1 MKKRLFA
8 AVLTLCLPVLLL
20 PSAAM
25 AAIDADSPVRMI
37 TETDSAPITPMDA
50 FPFLTESKEVVI
62 TETGTLRDVLE
73 ATDDYAQER
82 VTELVISTENGA
94 FLNYADF
101 TYIRTQLLNLKTL
114 DLTDADCIN
123 DYDPANPV
131 EHEIPSYAMQ
141 YHKSLETIVLSHK
154 VTSIGRGAFL
164 GCTDLRGD
172 LVIPDNITHL
182 SKICFG
188 HYGNSYPQFDSLT
201 LSKNLEVAEGGAFLR
216 CKIKGGLTIPASVE
230 SLEGDGTY
238 GGVFQSC
245 GFDGPL
251 VFEEGS
257 KLKTISSYVF
267 SGCSGLTCAA
277 EDIPATVETIGN
289 MSFSSMTKLTG
300 VMNLPNVTAIG
311 SGAFSSCTGL
321 EGVVFGDKLETI
333 GGSAFYNCKGMKGD
347 LVIPDATISIGNM
360 AFYSC
365 YFDDT
370 LTLGNSLET
379 IGTNAFEFNSFT
391 GGLTFPDSMKTI
403 SGLSFAYAGFDGPL
417 DLGSGVEYIGG
428 QAFRENGF
436 TGDLVIPDSVTS
448 LGDANYGAFLY
459 CRSFDGTLTLSNSL
473 KWIPDKAFY
482 GCRNLTGNLVIP
494 DSVEK
499 LGPSCF
505 GANPGFTG
513 DLIIPDSVVE
523 VGTYAFSDCTGLNGE
538 FRLGNKIQTIGSNAF
553 NNCNKLTGELVIPDN
568 VETLGPNAFAN
579 CRNLT
584 GDVTLP
590 AGLKSIGTY
599 FLSGTGITALRY
611 HGDQITDFGN
621 NNYFGTLNS
630 VKTLDFSG
638 SSVEKLTWTAADPA
652 LTEVILP
659 ETVKTLTLT
668 SKSALETIDLTGC
681 TELTEVNL
689 SANAIDFSG
698 GKPKEWLDSYTGTKN
713 ITNQR
718 IIFYGTPGAAER
730 FVEQNGEFTDDFTI
744 ATYQGTDL
752 STSAKWTAFRSAHQ
766 ANVAPAAEAWLAANI
781 MSAGFPITRAPSYS
795 AGVKTDV
802 LGVQK
807 ITYSTTHTALQ
818 NLNYAVELTV
828 GEAETP
834 EVTES
839 IVVKNTTGGVIG
851 SGGFAKTYG
860 DTPFILH
867 AESKSLSGDVVW
879 KVYEDDNG
887 AKGENES
894 ESVLSYDT
902 ATDLF
907 TIRSAGTAWV
917 TAAIGDVQS
926 APAKIVVNRYKFGI
940 SLSAGKSKTY
950 GTADPV
956 NLGYSL
962 GGRYGETVKASFTR
976 EPGEDVGTYQIWL
989 YDPAELNLDKEPGE
1003 EGFADVYKAA
1013 CAAKFEAEN
1022 PNYALNLTYKDGQTK
1037 NFKINAKPLGLSNVM
1052 LNAKTYDGTTT
1063 AVANY
1068 PQPVS
1073 GIVTGDLN
1081 NGVSVEVTCTFDSA
1095 DVNHGEDGAVI
1106 ARDGQVIAVV
1116 RGPKVKNYALPS
1128 GYTSGVEKSNITW
1141 TVEGEGDDRTF
1152 TVKKDGLSAKI
1163 NPPTVTCTIQP
1174 VNKVYDGTVAASFE
1188 NDAMFERAF
1197 LGLIPSEQEAIGSI
1211 SAEFTDK
1218 NAGTA
1223 KTVVLVS
1230 DEINLNNYKL
1240 PAFAAD
1246 IRPAPLSVTGLTA
1259 EDKVYDGTADA
1270 VIGGTPV
1277 IDTAGVAEG
1286 DDVSVA
1292 AEGELKGEFYDRN
1305 AGNKK
1310 SVTVSAGFGLE
1321 GDDAANYYLRPA
1333 ATLYAAIT
1341 PAPLT
1346 IVPKADQYKAFGAL
1360 DPVFTYD
1367 CVGLAES
1374 DTTEEG
1380 TVINGI
1386 LRGAL
1391 SRVEGEE
1398 IGEYDYTLG
1407 TLTTTGNYT
1416 LALAAEAPKFA
1427 VRDTDA
1433 TLKAIGLSAGILSPA
1448 FNPEADTYTVKLPMG
1463 TATVPAV
1470 TAEAAAEGAAVSVT
1484 DAASLGENTVI
1495 TVTAPDGESVKTY
1508 TLGFTVADTV
1518 SVTAAVVN
1526 ATADLSDGI
1535 IVATAAGGLGS
1546 YEFSLDNAAWQTD
1559 NVFTGLAAGD
1569 YVLHVRDAEDVNNA
1583 AGISVTV
1590 DTKSESAVTVPAPTV
1605 LTADPASPV
1614 IPFSTESLRV
1624 ELNADGVEGA
1634 VYSYRIVSDNAAISG
1649 NTLTVT
1655 APGAVTVEARAIKDG
1670 AISAE
1675 AKTLTLD
1682 VAKAEA
1688 VSLTAEP
1695 TAVSSFGGTN
1705 GSIALAAEGGFG
1717 TYQYRIGNNS
1727 WQDGKTF
1734 SGLKAGIYTVYAR
1747 DTRDI
1752 ANVTSATVE
1761 VTQAE
1766 ATDSAAVN
1774 GVLAQ
1779 LTLGDTSAVT
1789 ESLALPSAETYGGR
1803 TVPITWTTSD
1813 PSVVAEDGTVTCPVS
1828 TVGNKTVTLT
1838 ATLTLNGITKT
1849 ATFEVTVIAKDPSYA
1864 PFVDVSENAYYSQAV
1879 LWAVENGITNG
1890 TSATTFSPDL
1900 LCTRAQM
1907 VTFLWRTAGEP
1918 AAADVENPFT
1928 DVEEGTYYY
1937 EAVLWAVEKGITKG
1951 TSADEF
1957 SPDAIVTR
1965 AQAVTFLWRAAD
1977 CPTVAAESPFTDVD
1991 EDAYYAEAV
2000 LWAAEN
2006 GVTEGTD
2013 EETFSPENSC
2023 TRSQSVTFL
2032 YRAVTAE

>member
-1 MKKRLFA
+1 M
-8 AVLTLCLPVLLL
+8 
-20 PSAAM
+20 
-25 AAIDADSPVRMI
+25 
-37 TETDSAPITPMDA
+37 
-50 FPFLTESKEVVI
+50 
-62 TETGTLRDVLE
+62 LE

-131 EHEIPSYAMQ
+131 EHEIPTYAMQ

-154 VTSIGRGAFL
+154 VTSIGRAAFL
-164 GCTDLRGD
+164 GCTGLRGD

-230 SLEGDGTY
+230 YLGGDGTH
-238 GGVFQSC
+238 GGVFQEC
-245 GFDGPL
+245 IFDGPL

-257 KLKTISSYVF
+257 TLKTIGSYVF
-267 SGCSGLTCAA
+267 NGCRGLTCAA
-277 EDIPATVETIGN
+277 ENIPSTVETIGN

-300 VMNLPNVTAIG
+300 VLNLPNIVSIG
-311 SGAFSSCTGL
+311 GGAFNNCTGL

-333 GGSAFYNCKGMKGD
+333 GGNAFYNCKGMKGD
-347 LVIPDATISIGNM
+347 LVIPDSTVSIGNM
-360 AFYSC
+360 AFYNC
-365 YFDDT
+365 YFDGT

-379 IGTNAFEFNSFT
+379 IGTNAFEFNNFT

-428 QAFRENGF
+428 QAFREDGF

-482 GCRNLTGNLVIP
+482 GCRNLTG
-494 DSVEK
+494 
-499 LGPSCF
+499 
-505 GANPGFTG
+505 
-513 DLIIPDSVVE
+513 
-523 VGTYAFSDCTGLNGE
+523 
-538 FRLGNKIQTIGSNAF
+538 
-553 NNCNKLTGELVIPDN
+553 
-568 VETLGPNAFAN
+568 
-579 CRNLT
+579 
-584 GDVTLP
+584 DVTLP
-590 AGLKSIGTY
+590 AGLKTIGTY

-611 HGDQITDFGN
+611 HGDLLTDFSN
-621 NNYFGTLNS
+621 NAYFGTLNS

-638 SSVEKLTWTAADPA
+638 SAVEKLTWTGAAPA

-668 SKSALETIDLTGC
+668 TKAALETIDLTGC

-689 SANAIDFSG
+689 SGNAIDFSG

-730 FVEQNGEFTDDFTI
+730 FVEQNGEFADDFTI

-752 STSAKWTAFRSAHQ
+752 STSAKWSAFRSAHQ
-766 ANVAPAAEAWLAANI
+766 ANVAPAAEAWLAANL

-795 AGVKTDV
+795 AGVKTEA

-834 EVTES
+834 EVAES
-839 IVVKNTTGGVIG
+839 IVVKNTTGGTI
-851 SGGFAKTYG
+851 SSTGFAKTYG
-860 DTPFILH
+860 DAPFILH

-887 AKGENES
+887 AKGENQS
-894 ESVLSYDT
+894 DAVLSYDA

-907 TIRSAGTAWV
+907 TIHSAGTAWV
-917 TAAIGDVQS
+917 TATIGDVQS
-926 APAKIVVNRYKFGI
+926 APAKIVINRYKFGI
-940 SLSAGKSKTY
+940 NLTQGKYKNY
-950 GTADPV
+950 GAADPV

-962 GGRYGETVKASFTR
+962 AGRYGETVKASFTR

-1022 PNYALNLTYKDGQTK
+1022 PNYALNLTYTDGQTK
-1037 NFKINAKPLGLSNVM
+1037 NFKINAKALGLSNVV
-1052 LNAKTYDGTTT
+1052 LNAKTFDGTV
-1063 AVANY
+1063 AAAANY

-1073 GIVTGDLN
+1073 GIVTTDLN
-1081 NGVSVEVTCTFDSA
+1081 NGVSVEVTNTFDSA
-1095 DVNHGEDGAVI
+1095 DVNRAEDGTVI
-1106 ARDGQVIAVV
+1106 ARDGQVVAVV

-1141 TVEGEGDDRTF
+1141 TVEGEGDDMTI

-1174 VNKVYDGTVAASFE
+1174 MNKVYDGTVAASFE

-1321 GDDAANYYLRPA
+1321 GDDAANYDLRPA

-1346 IVPKADQYKAFGAL
+1346 IAPKADQYKSFGAL

-1380 TVINGI
+1380 TVVNGI

-1391 SRVEGEE
+1391 SRVEEEE

-1407 TLTTTGNYT
+1407 SLTTTGNYT
-1416 LALAAEAPKFA
+1416 LTLAAEAPKFA

-1433 TLKAIGLSAGILSPA
+1433 TLKAIGLSDGTLSPA
-1448 FNPEADTYTVKLPMG
+1448 FNPEVDTYTVKLPMG
-1463 TATVPAV
+1463 TTAVPAV
-1470 TAEAAAEGAAVSVT
+1470 TATAGEGAAVSVA
-1484 DAASLGENTVI
+1484 DAASLAEETTM
-1495 TVTAPDGESVKTY
+1495 TVTAADGVSTKTY
-1508 TLGFTVADTV
+1508 TLHFTVADTV
-1518 SVTAAVVN
+1518 SVTAAVVK
-1526 ATADLSDGI
+1526 ASADLSDGI

-1559 NVFTGLAAGD
+1559 SVFTGLPAGD
-1569 YVLHVRDAEDVNNA
+1569 YVLYVRDAEDVNNA

-1590 DTKSESAVTVPAPTV
+1590 DTKSESAATVPAPTA

-1614 IPFSTESLRV
+1614 IPYSAESLSV
-1624 ELNADGVEGA
+1624 ELTADGVEGA
-1634 VYSYRIVSDNAAISG
+1634 VYSYRVVSDNAAISG

-1682 VAKAEA
+1682 VTKAEA

-1695 TAVSSFGGTN
+1695 TVVTSFGGTN

-1747 DTRDI
+1747 DARDI

-1761 VTQAE
+1761 VTQTE

-1789 ESLALPSAETYGGR
+1789 ESLVLPSAETYDGR

-1813 PSVVAEDGTVTCPVS
+1813 PSVVAEDGTVTRPVS

-1849 ATFEVTVIAKDPSYA
+1849 TTFEVTVIAKDPSYE

-1918 AAADVENPFT
+1918 TAAAGENPFT

-1965 AQAVTFLWRAAD
+1965 AQAVTFLWRAAGE
-1977 CPTVAAESPFTDVD
+1977 PTVTEESPFTDVD

-2006 GVTEGTD
+2006 GVTEGTT
-2013 EETFSPENSC
+2013 EETFSPENGC